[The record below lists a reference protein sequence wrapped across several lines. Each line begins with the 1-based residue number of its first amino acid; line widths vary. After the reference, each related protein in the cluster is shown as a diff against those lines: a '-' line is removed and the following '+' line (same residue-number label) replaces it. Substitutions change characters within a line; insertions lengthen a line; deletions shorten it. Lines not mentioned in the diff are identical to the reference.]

1 MTNTHWMLLPTVT
14 ASHLSASAYWRLRI
28 PLRKVSTVT
37 SVLALLAFGVLV
49 PASAQSP
56 AVRDQVGTA
65 AAPTAAPLG
74 TKSPA
79 QLLDEEEIATLS
91 QRNQNPGPE
100 VRGGALS
107 NEHLTYI
114 VIALAA
120 IVLVLVLK

>member
-1 MTNTHWMLLPTVT
+1 MIRISLKAPRLTVVFLCFAVAAPIRT
-14 ASHLSASAYWRLRI
+14 LAQVEGKPQFDVSENSAA
-28 PLRKVSTVT
+28 
-37 SVLALLAFGVLV
+37 
-49 PASAQSP
+49 
-56 AVRDQVGTA
+56 TA
-65 AAPTAAPLG
+65 ASEVLTKPERPGATAEP
-74 TKSPA
+74 
-79 QLLDEEEIATLS
+79 QFLDEGEIAALS

>member
-1 MTNTHWMLLPTVT
+1 M
-14 ASHLSASAYWRLRI
+14 RR
-28 PLRKVSTVT
+28 VSTVT
-37 SVLALLAFGVLV
+37 SVLALLASGVLV

-91 QRNQNPGPE
+91 QRNQNPGSE

>member
-1 MTNTHWMLLPTVT
+1 MIRFSLKAPRLT
-14 ASHLSASAYWRLRI
+14 A
-28 PLRKVSTVT
+28 VFVC
-37 SVLALLAFGVLV
+37 LALGVPIQTFADVDVAGPSDVLENSERTTV
-49 PASAQSP
+49 SKVTPNPA
-56 AVRDQVGTA
+56 R
-65 AAPTAAPLG
+65 PTDTP
-74 TKSPA
+74 KA
-79 QLLDEEEIATLS
+79 QLLDDEEIAALS

>member
-1 MTNTHWMLLPTVT
+1 MIRFSQKGPKV
-14 ASHLSASAYWRLRI
+14 AAIFLS
-28 PLRKVSTVT
+28 
-37 SVLALLAFGVLV
+37 LALGAPTRTL
-49 PASAQSP
+49 AQSAVTPQSDFSENSAGAVTQNP
-56 AVRDQVGTA
+56 ARLGA
-65 AAPTAAPLG
+65 AAE
-74 TKSPA
+74 A
-79 QLLDEEEIATLS
+79 QLLDKEEIATLS

>member
-1 MTNTHWMLLPTVT
+1 MIRFSPKAPTIAI
-14 ASHLSASAYWRLRI
+14 ASLC
-28 PLRKVSTVT
+28 
-37 SVLALLAFGVLV
+37 LALCAPTRTFAQTEAKHKPNVLEN
-49 PASAQSP
+49 SA
-56 AVRDQVGTA
+56 GKA
-65 AAPTAAPLG
+65 AAATSNPAG
-74 TKSPA
+74 TSDA
-79 QLLDEEEIATLS
+79 QLLDDDEIAALS

>member
-1 MTNTHWMLLPTVT
+1 MIRFSSKAPTIAI
-14 ASHLSASAYWRLRI
+14 ASLC
-28 PLRKVSTVT
+28 
-37 SVLALLAFGVLV
+37 LALC
-49 PASAQSP
+49 
-56 AVRDQVGTA
+56 
-65 AAPTAAPLG
+65 APTRTFAQVEAKQHFDVLENPTGNAVPKATSNLAA
-74 TKSPA
+74 TSEA
-79 QLLDEEEIATLS
+79 QLLDEDEIAALS

>member
-1 MTNTHWMLLPTVT
+1 MFRFSLNAPKV
-14 ASHLSASAYWRLRI
+14 AAVFLS
-28 PLRKVSTVT
+28 
-37 SVLALLAFGVLV
+37 LALGAPTQTF
-49 PASAQSP
+49 AQSGVTP
-56 AVRDQVGTA
+56 RSDVSENSVA
-65 AAPTAAPLG
+65 TAAPKVTQNPARPGAAAGAQLVPG
-74 TKSPA
+74 A
-79 QLLDEEEIATLS
+79 QLLDEEEIAVFS

>member
-1 MTNTHWMLLPTVT
+1 MIRISLKAHRFAAVFLCIAVAAPTRTLAQVE
-14 ASHLSASAYWRLRI
+14 AKPQFDVLEDSA
-28 PLRKVSTVT
+28 
-37 SVLALLAFGVLV
+37 
-49 PASAQSP
+49 
-56 AVRDQVGTA
+56 GTA
-65 AAPTAAPLG
+65 ASKVPTRPDRPGATSEP
-74 TKSPA
+74 KF
-79 QLLDEEEIATLS
+79 LDEEELAALS

>member
-1 MTNTHWMLLPTVT
+1 MIRFSQKGPTVV
-14 ASHLSASAYWRLRI
+14 AILLC
-28 PLRKVSTVT
+28 
-37 SVLALLAFGVLV
+37 LALGAPTRTF
-49 PASAQSP
+49 AQSAATPQSDFSGNSAGAVAQNP
-56 AVRDQVGTA
+56 ARLGA
-65 AAPTAAPLG
+65 ASEAQLAAE
-74 TKSPA
+74 A

>member
-1 MTNTHWMLLPTVT
+1 MICFSLKAPRLT
-14 ASHLSASAYWRLRI
+14 AVFLC
-28 PLRKVSTVT
+28 
-37 SVLALLAFGVLV
+37 LALG
-49 PASAQSP
+49 
-56 AVRDQVGTA
+56 
-65 AAPTAAPLG
+65 APTQILAYADATRQSDSLENTATTAVSKVTPARPGG
-74 TKSPA
+74 TLEA
-79 QLLDEEEIATLS
+79 QLLDDEEIAALS

>member
-1 MTNTHWMLLPTVT
+1 MIRISTKVPR
-14 ASHLSASAYWRLRI
+14 LSAI
-28 PLRKVSTVT
+28 FVC
-37 SVLALLAFGVLV
+37 LAL
-49 PASAQSP
+49 
-56 AVRDQVGTA
+56 
-65 AAPTAAPLG
+65 AAPTRTWAQFEAESQFDGSENSAGKAVSKVTPNPGATPAA
-74 TKSPA
+74 
-79 QLLDEEEIATLS
+79 QFLDEEEIAALS

>member
-1 MTNTHWMLLPTVT
+1 MIRFSLKTPRVAGVFLCLVLGAPTRT
-14 ASHLSASAYWRLRI
+14 L
-28 PLRKVSTVT
+28 
-37 SVLALLAFGVLV
+37 
-49 PASAQSP
+49 AQSGAKP
-56 AVRDQVGTA
+56 EFDVSENSATTA
-65 AAPTAAPLG
+65 PRMTPRPGATSEP
-74 TKSPA
+74 
-79 QLLDEEEIATLS
+79 QLLDQEETAALS

>member
-1 MTNTHWMLLPTVT
+1 MVR
-14 ASHLSASAYWRLRI
+14 LSLKTPRI
-28 PLRKVSTVT
+28 GAVSLCL
-37 SVLALLAFGVLV
+37 VLGAPFQTF
-49 PASAQSP
+49 AQ
-56 AVRDQVGTA
+56 GA
-65 AAPTAAPLG
+65 AAPQFEILEKSAGDAASKVARNPARLG
-74 TKSPA
+74 AASEA
-79 QLLDEEEIATLS
+79 QLLDEEEIAALT

>member
-1 MTNTHWMLLPTVT
+1 MTRISLNAPRLAVIFLCFAVVAPTRAFAQVE
-14 ASHLSASAYWRLRI
+14 AK
-28 PLRKVSTVT
+28 PQFNVSE
-37 SVLALLAFGVLV
+37 S
-49 PASAQSP
+49 SP
-56 AVRDQVGTA
+56 GTA
-65 AAPTAAPLG
+65 ALRT
-74 TKSPA
+74 PA
-79 QLLDEEEIATLS
+79 TPDRPGATLEPQLLDEREIAALS